1 MTATSVSEADQA
13 MEKWVDPCNNY
24 MFVDV
29 DGDIRYLNRG
39 QVPVRSIENA
49 WLPVPGWTGDHE
61 WEGSIPFRD
70 MPRSTNPD
78 NGFIV
83 TANNKIIGDQ
93 FPFYMALDYA
103 PEFRA
108 KRIVERIEG
117 LDKATV
123 EDLVSV
129 HSERTSIPASVYVPH
144 ILTLQN
150 LGTLESQAQE
160 VLRNWIYEMDPDSSA
175 PAI

>member
-1 MTATSVSEADQA
+1 
-13 MEKWVDPCNNY
+13 
-24 MFVDV
+24 
-29 DGDIRYLNRG
+29 
-39 QVPVRSIENA
+39 
-49 WLPVPGWTGDHE
+49 
-61 WEGSIPFRD
+61 
-70 MPRSTNPD
+70 
-78 NGFIV
+78 
-83 TANNKIIGDQ
+83 
-93 FPFYMALDYA
+93 MALDYA

-123 EDLVSV
+123 EDLVSI

-175 PAI
+175 PAIYSAFRWKLHGRVIGSLLGPLADQALISGGRGAPTHMNHLAIRLIEGLKKGDTSLLPDDQTW